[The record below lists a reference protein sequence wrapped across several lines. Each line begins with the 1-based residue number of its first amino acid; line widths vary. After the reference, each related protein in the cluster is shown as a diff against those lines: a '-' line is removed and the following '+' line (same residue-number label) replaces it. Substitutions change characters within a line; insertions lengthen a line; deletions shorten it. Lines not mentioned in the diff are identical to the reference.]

1 MPENSCCDLKTERL
15 IRHSRMATP
24 DQTTIFISSTIFFQ
38 SNFAGLLKLPHTVFY
53 LYSIASMV

>member
-1 MPENSCCDLKTERL
+1 MPEKPCCDLKTERL

-24 DQTTIFISSTIFFQ
+24 EQTTISISSTIFFQ
-38 SNFAGLLKLPHTVFY
+38 SHTVFY